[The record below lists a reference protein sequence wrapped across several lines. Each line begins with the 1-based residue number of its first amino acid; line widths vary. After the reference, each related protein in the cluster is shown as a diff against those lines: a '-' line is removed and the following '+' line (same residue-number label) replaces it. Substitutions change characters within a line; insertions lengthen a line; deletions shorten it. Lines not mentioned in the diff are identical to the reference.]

1 MPRTAPTTPAATET
15 LYHGTN
21 RLFGRFDMAH
31 AFEGAGKSKFGL
43 GINLAERAA
52 HALVYAVKIHRA
64 RPGDGCFVYK
74 VEAPALEPGNHI
86 WIQQPVEP
94 SVAARV
100 REALGLDLPE
110 ETLADGNLFRKFV
123 ACRLEG
129 MKRKK
134 SEKPTFAG
142 EKAAAAF
149 FDRLGIVCV
158 VWPLNWKKKDN
169 QGRFLHPFDRVVFD
183 AAKVRVVSVDR
194 YDEAGNVVETI
205 AAKDLPQG

>member
-1 MPRTAPTTPAATET
+1 MKTET

-21 RLFGRFDMAH
+21 RLFGAFDMDH

-43 GINLAERAA
+43 GINLSETAA
-52 HALVYAVKIHRA
+52 HALVYADKIHRA

-74 VEAPALEPGNHI
+74 VEVLALEPGNHI
-86 WIQQPVEP
+86 WIKQPVEP

-100 REALGLDLPE
+100 REALGLDLPG
-110 ETLADGNLFRKFV
+110 ETLADGKLFRKFV

-129 MKRKK
+129 VKRSK
-134 SEKPTFAG
+134 SEKPTIAG

-158 VWPLNWKKKDN
+158 VWPLNWKKKDEN
-169 QGRFLHPFDRVVFD
+169 GRFLHPFDRAVFD
-183 AAKVRVVSVDR
+183 PTKVRVVSVNR

-205 AAKDLPQG
+205 PASKLPR